1 MPNRV
6 IGLDLSI
13 QVGHHVKGKRVVC
26 GLYIIVYSLTLF
38 TAIVIVQIS
47 GQQCPYALRHQ
58 ECCADSTLELKSI
71 TINKRKLNNKHTQRT
86 QELHGSAN
94 CLPPQRRRR
103 YFTIKI
109 RRYNSAQEQSQE
121 IQIPINPNSLSPTRQ
136 ENNILLLMRL
146 LLGY

>member
-86 QELHGSAN
+86 QEFTWFGK
-94 CLPPQRRRR
+94 LPPSTKTTEIFH
-103 YFTIKI
+103 YK
-109 RRYNSAQEQSQE
+109 NKE
-121 IQIPINPNSLSPTRQ
+121 IQ
-136 ENNILLLMRL
+136 
-146 LLGY
+146 